1 MEFLYNHKARITF
14 LGHPTSVSL
23 YRVSR
28 PKRVVCRRIVRLS
41 VLLQAESWL
50 NVNTFCVT
58 KVPFMA
64 FFVIKA
70 IWCCFFCG
78 IISDFC
84 LDICNNCFWHFE

>member
-1 MEFLYNHKARITF
+1 MEFLYNHKARITL

-64 FFVIKA
+64 FFCHKSDLVL
-70 IWCCFFCG
+70 FFLWYN
-78 IISDFC
+78 I
-84 LDICNNCFWHFE
+84 